1 MRPVAA
7 LAWIVTLCA
16 TAFAAGGCGGGG
28 GLAMALDPP
37 TPYAQPV
44 NIYAANTSTST
55 LTYYRA
61 RFGGDVVPRNVI
73 GSGETTGVFGPT
85 FIFLDV
91 AGDLWCSNAQA
102 GNVNVSSYDPNAL
115 PSTPPLVRI
124 AGQKTKLS
132 QPEGLA
138 VDSAGALHVADG
150 IGNDIL
156 TYAAGA
162 AGNAKPASS
171 IKGSLTGLNSPTGL
185 ALDLAGDVYVANGGG
200 QFGGSVAEFAAGA
213 SGDVAPTR
221 IIQGLD
227 TKLINPRGIAL
238 DGQGQIFVATSS
250 SVLEFAA
257 DSANDSPPLA
267 VISGSNT
274 LLSQAGQLSL
284 DGGDNIF
291 VASGGKNAL
300 LEFTAGSIGN
310 AAPGSIITGSAT
322 LLGSPTGLAIR

>member
-1 MRPVAA
+1 MRPVTA
-7 LAWIVTLCA
+7 LAWVAALSA

-28 GLAMALDPP
+28 GLPMALDPP

-44 NIYAANTSTST
+44 NIYTANTGTST
-55 LTYYRA
+55 LTYYRLHFA
-61 RFGGDVVPRNVI
+61 GDVAPRNVI

-85 FIFLDV
+85 FLFLDM
-91 AGDLWCSNAQA
+91 AGNLWCSNAQA
-102 GNVNVSSYDPNAL
+102 GNVNVSSYDPNAM
-115 PSTPPLVRI
+115 PSTPPLIRI

-138 VDSAGALHVADG
+138 VDSNGALHVADG

-156 TYAAGA
+156 TFAPGA
-162 AGNAKPASS
+162 IGNAKPASF
-171 IKGSLTGLNSPTGL
+171 IKGTMTFLNSPNGL
-185 ALDLAGDVYVANGGG
+185 ALDPAGDVYVANGGG
-200 QFGGSVAEFAAGA
+200 PFGGSVTEFAPGAAGNI
-213 SGDVAPTR
+213 APLRT
-221 IIQGLD
+221 IQGLD
-227 TKLINPRGIAL
+227 TKLVNPRGIAL
-238 DGQGQIFVATSS
+238 DAQGRIYVTTSS

-257 DSANDSPPLA
+257 DSANDAPPLA

-274 LLSQAGQLSL
+274 MLSQSGQLSL
-284 DGGDNIF
+284 DGGGNIY

-322 LLGSPTGLAIR
+322 LLGAPTGLAIR